1 MIDPPRVCEDILMD
15 LFTFYNS
22 ESDNDEQL
30 DYTNLSTEDPGLT
43 ESNLRS
49 IYHWGTP

>member
-30 DYTNLSTEDPGLT
+30 DYTNLSTEYPSLT